1 MLLDS
6 ILGEIED
13 KQNEILSQLPG
24 TEGMQVEFRQSRANK
39 KGTGSRDTLDIVVH
53 TATGKERRFESFS
66 AGEKVKLTISNLFAM
81 IGVFNQRHPGMI
93 ETLFLD
99 EPLGVLDTESVPAF
113 VDVLRVIMS
122 AGIVSSIFVIAHD
135 DRVIEALP
143 QRLMVSRTD
152 TEGSKVTLLS

>member
-1 MLLDS
+1 
-6 ILGEIED
+6 
-13 KQNEILSQLPG
+13 
-24 TEGMQVEFRQSRANK
+24 
-39 KGTGSRDTLDIVVH
+39 
-53 TATGKERRFESFS
+53 
-66 AGEKVKLTISNLFAM
+66 
-81 IGVFNQRHPGMI
+81 MI